1 MSSNPVTT
9 VTINHIAF
17 LHEILQLVNHNIP
30 IVSFSLKGNNLDTQF
45 SLDLRDF
52 FISNRLELDERINC
66 REIIHFLTM
75 LIENNPIG
83 FIIESF
89 NLSIQ
94 NLEHF
99 LGMLQNE
106 FADDIDVRRLLENPV
121 LENLID
127 IQN

>member
-1 MSSNPVTT
+1 MSSNLVTT
-9 VTINHIAF
+9 VTINHIIF
-17 LHEILQLVNHNIP
+17 LREILQLIDHNIP

-45 SLDLRDF
+45 SLDLREL
-52 FISNRLELDERINC
+52 FISNRLELDEKISC
-66 REIIHFLTM
+66 REIIHFLTI

-89 NLSIQ
+89 NLPMQ

-99 LGMLQNE
+99 LGMLKNE
-106 FADDIDVRRLLENPV
+106 FVDDIDVRRLFKNPI
-121 LENLID
+121 LENLTD